1 MRRIA
6 VINQKGGVGK
16 TTTAV
21 NLGAALAAAGKR
33 VLLVDLDPQSHLTLH
48 LGLDPAAECGSTYEL
63 LTQSRPLAELVRPVG
78 ENLWAVGSHIDLAA
92 VEVELVSTI
101 GREVILRDALDSDR
115 TDYDYVLIDCP
126 PSLGVL
132 TINALAAAHEVF
144 IPLQP
149 HYLALHGLSKLL
161 ETVALVAR
169 RINPQLRVT
178 GVIVCMHESGTRL
191 ATEVLEDVAQ
201 FLRAAQGHDV
211 PWAGAQIFKTF
222 VRRNI
227 KLAECPSHGLTIFQY
242 APKSNGA
249 EDYGALAAEVRA
261 MVEPDSPVASPAPDA
276 KAVAESLAEPGAA
289 APAAPVQPT
298 SPVPATEG
306 SPAGKS
312 DERDGRQGQ
321 AGLELPR
328 HDGRP
333 PGRSG
338 TSRKDSRVDPPRD
351 AARVDATPS
360 EAVPQNV

>member
-78 ENLWAVGSHIDLAA
+78 ENLWAVASHIDLAA

-101 GREVILRDALDSDR
+101 GREVILRDALDADQ
-115 TDYDYVLIDCP
+115 TDYEYVLIDCP

-161 ETVALVAR
+161 ETVSLVAR
-169 RINPQLRVT
+169 RINPRLRVT

-211 PWAGAQIFKTF
+211 PWAGARIFKTF
-222 VRRNI
+222 IRRNI

-261 MVEPDSPVASPAPDA
+261 MVEPGGPVASSTPDA
-276 KAVAESLAEPGAA
+276 EAIAESRAA
-289 APAAPVQPT
+289 APPAPVEAAC
-298 SPVPATEG
+298 PVPAAEG
-306 SPAGKS
+306 SPAGEC
-312 DERDGRQGQ
+312 DERHGMEAQ
-321 AGLELPR
+321 AGLELPK
-328 HDGRP
+328 HDGRQP
-333 PGRSG
+333 KRSG
-338 TSRKDSRVDPPRD
+338 TGRKDSRVAPPMEE
-351 AARVDATPS
+351 ARVGATPS
-360 EAVPQNV
+360 ETVPQSV